1 MAAPVTAGIAAALFS
16 YYPELTAK
24 DVKAIILKSSVK
36 YEKAEVVMPGD
47 DTKLIKFKKLSAT
60 GGVVNL
66 YNALQMA
73 STWKP
78 KSAK

>member
-1 MAAPVTAGIAAALFS
+1 MASPVTAGVAAAIMS

-24 DVKAIILKSSVK
+24 DVKAIILQSSIKYGKSK
-36 YEKAEVVMPGD
+36 VVMPGNA
-47 DTKLIKFKKLSAT
+47 KKKVKFKKLSAT

-66 YNALQMA
+66 YAALQLA

-78 KSAK
+78 GSAQ